1 LLAAAVALGSLL
13 GICATNALASA
24 TPPPSTPA
32 AVAYQLNAG
41 HTGVTADSVA
51 ASPTKRWSDVFPG
64 GVSYP
69 LIVGSRVYVTV
80 AHASTYGT
88 TLYALQAGTG
98 AKLWS
103 VNLGGT
109 YYWSGLTYAAGR
121 VFTVNYDGV
130 MEAFDAVTGATDWST
145 QLPDQYAFSSPP
157 TAANGYVYTGGAG
170 EGGTAY
176 AVDQANGVVKW
187 TAPVENG
194 DNSSPAV
201 SASGVYVSYACGQS
215 YDFDPSSGAQIWHRS
230 TACEGGGGK
239 TPVLADGFL
248 FVRDLAYPG
257 VLNAS
262 TGAMVAQFTTSG
274 PAPAVD
280 SSQIY
285 DLSDSTLNRE
295 ESQLRRPCVELH
307 RRRHPRLGAARRRRD
322 GNHRRWLRRAL
333 RALERYRSGELVDQ
347 RRRRDSGPRRAGC
360 VTGGAGWCGVSG

>member
-1 LLAAAVALGSLL
+1 MLAAAVALGSLL

-130 MEAFDAVTGATDWST
+130 MEASMRSPVRPIGRRSSLINMRSARLPPRPTGTST
-145 QLPDQYAFSSPP
+145 PGAPGRAARHTPLTRP
-157 TAANGYVYTGGAG
+157 TA
-170 EGGTAY
+170 
-176 AVDQANGVVKW
+176 
-187 TAPVENG
+187 
-194 DNSSPAV
+194 S
-201 SASGVYVSYACGQS
+201 
-215 YDFDPSSGAQIWHRS
+215 
-230 TACEGGGGK
+230 
-239 TPVLADGFL
+239 
-248 FVRDLAYPG
+248 
-257 VLNAS
+257 
-262 TGAMVAQFTTSG
+262 
-274 PAPAVD
+274 
-280 SSQIY
+280 
-285 DLSDSTLNRE
+285 
-295 ESQLRRPCVELH
+295 
-307 RRRHPRLGAARRRRD
+307 
-322 GNHRRWLRRAL
+322 
-333 RALERYRSGELVDQ
+333 
-347 RRRRDSGPRRAGC
+347 
-360 VTGGAGWCGVSG
+360 